1 MKKIFLAISKGRIMD
16 EALMLLEKN
25 QIECSISPSD
35 SRKLVFK
42 TNYENLEI
50 IIVRASDVPVY
61 IESGKVD
68 LGIVGK
74 DTLLESDVDNYF
86 YLKDLKIAS
95 CKLVVAGK
103 ENKKLVSNMKI
114 ATKYPSLT
122 QDFFLSKGIPCSIL
136 KLYGSV
142 ELAAVLNLSD
152 AIVDLVDTGKTLK
165 ENGLEEIC
173 LIENISSHLIVNKSS
188 YKIKKNQID
197 KLVNRISSK

>member
-1 MKKIFLAISKGRIMD
+1 MKKIFLAISKGRIME
-16 EALMLLEKN
+16 EALALLKKN
-25 QIECSISPSD
+25 EIECNISPSD
-35 SRKLVFK
+35 SRKLIFK
-42 TNYENLEI
+42 TNYENLQI
-50 IIVRASDVPVY
+50 IIVRASDVPLY

-74 DTLLESDVDNYF
+74 DTLLESNVDNYF
-86 YLKDLKIAS
+86 FLKDLEIAS

-103 ENKKLVSNMKI
+103 KDKKLVSNMKI

-136 KLYGSV
+136 KLYGSM

-152 AIVDLVDTGKTLK
+152 AIVDLVDTGQTLK

-173 LIENISSHLIVNKSS
+173 LIDNISSHLIVNKSS
-188 YKIKKNQID
+188 YKLKKNQID
-197 KLVNRISSK
+197 KLISRIS

>member
-103 ENKKLVSNMKI
+103 QNKKLVSNMKI

-136 KLYGSV
+136 KLYGSM

>member
-16 EALMLLEKN
+16 EALMLLKKN
-25 QIECSISPSD
+25 DIECNISPSN
-35 SRKLVFK
+35 SRKLIFK

-50 IIVRASDVPVY
+50 IIVRASDVPLY

-74 DTLLESDVDNYF
+74 DTLLESNVDNYF
-86 YLKDLKIAS
+86 FLRDLGIAS

-103 ENKKLVSNMKI
+103 RNKKLVSNMKI

-136 KLYGSV
+136 KLYGSM

-197 KLVNRISSK
+197 ELMARISLK

>member
-1 MKKIFLAISKGRIMD
+1 MKKIFLAISKGRIME
-16 EALMLLEKN
+16 EALALLKKN
-25 QIECSISPSD
+25 GIECNISPND
-35 SRKLVFK
+35 SRKLIFE
-42 TNYENLEI
+42 TNYENLQI
-50 IIVRASDVPVY
+50 IIVRASDVPLY

-74 DTLLESDVDNYF
+74 DTLLESNVDNYF
-86 YLKDLKIAS
+86 FLKDLEIAS

-103 ENKKLVSNMKI
+103 KDKKLVSNMKI

-136 KLYGSV
+136 KLYGSM

-152 AIVDLVDTGKTLK
+152 AIVDLVDTGQTLK

-173 LIENISSHLIVNKSS
+173 LIDNISSHLIVNKSS
-188 YKIKKNQID
+188 YKLKKNQID
-197 KLVNRISSK
+197 KLISRIS

>member
-1 MKKIFLAISKGRIMD
+1 MKKIFLAISKGRIME
-16 EALMLLEKN
+16 EALALLKKN
-25 QIECSISPSD
+25 EIECNISPNN
-35 SRKLVFK
+35 SRKLIFK
-42 TNYENLEI
+42 TNYENLQI
-50 IIVRASDVPVY
+50 IIVRASDVPLY

-74 DTLLESDVDNYF
+74 DTLLESNVDNYF
-86 YLKDLKIAS
+86 FLKDLEIAS

-103 ENKKLVSNMKI
+103 KDKKLVSNMKI

-136 KLYGSV
+136 KLYGSM

-152 AIVDLVDTGKTLK
+152 AIVDLVDTGQTLK

-173 LIENISSHLIVNKSS
+173 LIDNISSHLIVNKSS
-188 YKIKKNQID
+188 YKLKKNQID
-197 KLVNRISSK
+197 KLISRIS

>member
-1 MKKIFLAISKGRIMD
+1 MD

-103 ENKKLVSNMKI
+103 QNKKLVSNMKI

-136 KLYGSV
+136 KLYGSM

>member
-50 IIVRASDVPVY
+50 IIVRASDVPLY

-136 KLYGSV
+136 KLYGSM

>member
-16 EALMLLEKN
+16 EALTLLKENK
-25 QIECSISPSD
+25 IECDALPNE
-35 SRKLVFK
+35 SRKLIFK

-50 IIVRASDVPVY
+50 IIVRASDVPLY

-74 DTLLESDVDNYF
+74 DTLLESNVDNYF
-86 YLKDLKIAS
+86 FLKNLNIAS

-103 ENKKLVSNMKI
+103 QNKKLVSNMKI

-136 KLYGSV
+136 KLYGSM

-152 AIVDLVDTGKTLK
+152 AIVDLVDTGRTLR

-188 YKIKKNQID
+188 YKIKKKQID
-197 KLVNRISSK
+197 KLVDRISSK

>member
-1 MKKIFLAISKGRIMD
+1 MKKIFLAISKGRIME
-16 EALMLLEKN
+16 EALALLKKN
-25 QIECSISPSD
+25 EIECNISPND
-35 SRKLVFK
+35 SRKLIFK
-42 TNYENLEI
+42 TNYENLQI
-50 IIVRASDVPVY
+50 IIVRASDVPLY

-74 DTLLESDVDNYF
+74 DTLLESNVDNYF
-86 YLKDLKIAS
+86 FLKDLEIAS

-103 ENKKLVSNMKI
+103 KDKKLVSNMKI

-136 KLYGSV
+136 KLYGSM

-152 AIVDLVDTGKTLK
+152 AIVDLVDTGQTLK

-173 LIENISSHLIVNKSS
+173 LIDNISSHLIVNKSS
-188 YKIKKNQID
+188 YKLKKNQID
-197 KLVNRISSK
+197 KLISRIS

>member
-1 MKKIFLAISKGRIMD
+1 MKKIFLAISKGRIM
-16 EALMLLEKN
+16 EEVLALLKKN
-25 QIECSISPSD
+25 EIECNISPKD
-35 SRKLVFK
+35 SRKLIFK
-42 TNYENLEI
+42 TNYENLQI
-50 IIVRASDVPVY
+50 IIVRASDVPLY

-74 DTLLESDVDNYF
+74 DTLLESNVDNYF
-86 YLKDLKIAS
+86 FLKDLKIAS

-103 ENKKLVSNMKI
+103 KDKKLASNMKI

-122 QDFFLSKGIPCSIL
+122 QDFFLSKGIPCSVL
-136 KLYGSV
+136 KLYGSM

-173 LIENISSHLIVNKSS
+173 LIDNISSHLIVNKSS
-188 YKIKKNQID
+188 YKLKKNQID
-197 KLVNRISSK
+197 KLVNRISLK

>member
-25 QIECSISPSD
+25 QIECNISPSD

-50 IIVRASDVPVY
+50 IIVRASDVPLY

-103 ENKKLVSNMKI
+103 QNKKLVSNMKI

>member
-1 MKKIFLAISKGRIMD
+1 MKKIFLAISKGRIME
-16 EALMLLEKN
+16 EALALLKKN
-25 QIECSISPSD
+25 EIECNISPND
-35 SRKLVFK
+35 SRKLIFR
-42 TNYENLEI
+42 TNYENLQI
-50 IIVRASDVPVY
+50 IIVRASDVPLY

-74 DTLLESDVDNYF
+74 DTLLESNVDNYF
-86 YLKDLKIAS
+86 FLKDLKIAS

-103 ENKKLVSNMKI
+103 KDKKLASNMKI

-122 QDFFLSKGIPCSIL
+122 QDFFLSKGIPCSVL
-136 KLYGSV
+136 KLYGSM

-173 LIENISSHLIVNKSS
+173 LIDNISSHLIVNKSS
-188 YKIKKNQID
+188 YKLKKNQID
-197 KLVNRISSK
+197 KLVNRIS

>member
-16 EALMLLEKN
+16 EALMLLQQN
-25 QIECSISPSD
+25 GIECNISPNN
-35 SRKLVFK
+35 SRKLIFE

-50 IIVRASDVPVY
+50 IIVRASDVPLY

-74 DTLLESDVDNYF
+74 DTLLESNVDNYF
-86 YLKDLKIAS
+86 FLRDLKIAS

-103 ENKKLVSNMKI
+103 KNKKLVSNMKI
-114 ATKYPSLT
+114 ATKYPSIT

-136 KLYGSV
+136 KLYGSM

-173 LIENISSHLIVNKSS
+173 LIDKISSHLIVNKSS
-188 YKIKKNQID
+188 YKVKKTQID
-197 KLVNRISSK
+197 KLIARISSK

>member
-16 EALMLLEKN
+16 EALMLLKKN
-25 QIECSISPSD
+25 DIECNISPNN
-35 SRKLVFK
+35 SRKLIFE

-50 IIVRASDVPVY
+50 IIVRASDVPLY

-74 DTLLESDVDNYF
+74 DTLLESNVDNYF
-86 YLKDLKIAS
+86 FLRDLGIAS

-103 ENKKLVSNMKI
+103 RNKKLVSNMKI

-136 KLYGSV
+136 KLYGSM

-197 KLVNRISSK
+197 ELMARISLK

>member
-16 EALMLLEKN
+16 EALMLLQQN
-25 QIECSISPSD
+25 GIECNISPNN
-35 SRKLVFK
+35 SRKLIFE

-50 IIVRASDVPVY
+50 IIVRASDVPLY

-74 DTLLESDVDNYF
+74 DTLLESNVDNYF
-86 YLKDLKIAS
+86 FLKDLEIAS

-103 ENKKLVSNMKI
+103 KDKKLVSNMKI

-136 KLYGSV
+136 KLYGSM

-152 AIVDLVDTGKTLK
+152 AIVDLVDTGQTLK

-173 LIENISSHLIVNKSS
+173 LIDNISSHLIVNKSS
-188 YKIKKNQID
+188 YKLKKNQID
-197 KLVNRISSK
+197 KLISRIS

>member
-1 MKKIFLAISKGRIMD
+1 MKKIFLAISKGRIME
-16 EALMLLEKN
+16 EALALLKKN
-25 QIECSISPSD
+25 EIECNISPND
-35 SRKLVFK
+35 SRKLIFK
-42 TNYENLEI
+42 TNYENLQI
-50 IIVRASDVPVY
+50 IIVRASDVPLY

-74 DTLLESDVDNYF
+74 DTLLESNVDNYF
-86 YLKDLKIAS
+86 FLKDLKIAS

-103 ENKKLVSNMKI
+103 KDQKLASNMKI

-122 QDFFLSKGIPCSIL
+122 QDFFLSKGIPCSVL
-136 KLYGSV
+136 KLYGSM

-173 LIENISSHLIVNKSS
+173 LIDNISSHLIVNKSS
-188 YKIKKNQID
+188 YKLKKNQID
-197 KLVNRISSK
+197 KLVNRIS

>member
-1 MKKIFLAISKGRIMD
+1 MKKIFLAISKGRIME
-16 EALMLLEKN
+16 EALALLKKN
-25 QIECSISPSD
+25 EIECNISPND
-35 SRKLVFK
+35 SRKLIFK
-42 TNYENLEI
+42 TNYENLQI
-50 IIVRASDVPVY
+50 IIVRASDVPLY

-74 DTLLESDVDNYF
+74 DTLLESNVDNYF
-86 YLKDLKIAS
+86 FLKDLEIAS

-103 ENKKLVSNMKI
+103 KNKKLVSNMKI

-136 KLYGSV
+136 KLYGSM

-152 AIVDLVDTGKTLK
+152 AIVDLVDTGQTLK

-173 LIENISSHLIVNKSS
+173 LIDNISSHLIVNKSS
-188 YKIKKNQID
+188 YKLKKNQID
-197 KLVNRISSK
+197 KLISRIS

>member
-1 MKKIFLAISKGRIMD
+1 MD
-16 EALMLLEKN
+16 EALMLLKKN
-25 QIECSISPSD
+25 EIECNISPNN
-35 SRKLVFK
+35 SRKLIFK
-42 TNYENLEI
+42 TNYDNLEI
-50 IIVRASDVPVY
+50 IIVRASDVPLY

-74 DTLLESDVDNYF
+74 DTLLESNVDNYF
-86 YLKDLKIAS
+86 FLKDLKIAS

-103 ENKKLVSNMKI
+103 KNKKLVSNMKI

-122 QDFFLSKGIPCSIL
+122 QNFFLSKGIPCSIL
-136 KLYGSV
+136 KLYGSM

-173 LIENISSHLIVNKSS
+173 LIDKISSHLIVNKSS
-188 YKIKKNQID
+188 YKIKKTQID
-197 KLVNRISSK
+197 KLIARISSK

>member
-16 EALMLLEKN
+16 EALTLLKENK
-25 QIECSISPSD
+25 IECDASPNE
-35 SRKLVFK
+35 SRKLIFK

-50 IIVRASDVPVY
+50 IIVRASDVPLY

-74 DTLLESDVDNYF
+74 DTLLESNVDNYF
-86 YLKDLKIAS
+86 FLKNLNIAS

-103 ENKKLVSNMKI
+103 QNKKLVSNMKI
-114 ATKYPSLT
+114 ATKFPSLT

-136 KLYGSV
+136 KLYGSM

-152 AIVDLVDTGKTLK
+152 AIVDLVDTGRTLR

-188 YKIKKNQID
+188 YKIKKKQID
-197 KLVNRISSK
+197 KLVDRISSK

>member
-1 MKKIFLAISKGRIMD
+1 MIRLAISKGRIL
-16 EALMLLEKN
+16 EQAVKILEKVN
-25 QIECSISPSD
+25 IQLQVDPLN
-35 SRKLVFK
+35 SRRLIIP
-42 TNYENLEI
+42 TNIDNLEVI
-50 IIVRASDVPVY
+50 IIKASDVPVY
-61 IESGKVD
+61 IDSGKID
-68 LGIVGK
+68 LGIVGL
-74 DTLLESDVDNYF
+74 DTLMEDDKNNHFRLCDMTIS
-86 YLKDLKIAS
+86 K

-103 ENKKLVSNMKI
+103 QNKKLVSNMKI
-114 ATKYPSLT
+114 ATKYPSIT

-136 KLYGSV
+136 KLYGSM

>member
-1 MKKIFLAISKGRIMD
+1 ME
-16 EALMLLEKN
+16 EALALLKKN
-25 QIECSISPSD
+25 EIECNISPND
-35 SRKLVFK
+35 SRKLIFK
-42 TNYENLEI
+42 TNYENLQI
-50 IIVRASDVPVY
+50 IIVRASDVPLY

-74 DTLLESDVDNYF
+74 DTLLESNVDNYF
-86 YLKDLKIAS
+86 FLKDLEIAS

-103 ENKKLVSNMKI
+103 KDKKLVSNMKI

-136 KLYGSV
+136 KLYGSM

-152 AIVDLVDTGKTLK
+152 AIVDLVDTGQTLK

-173 LIENISSHLIVNKSS
+173 LIDNISSHLIVNKSS
-188 YKIKKNQID
+188 YKLKKNQID
-197 KLVNRISSK
+197 KLISRIS

>member
-16 EALMLLEKN
+16 EAMILLKKN
-25 QIECSISPSD
+25 NIVCDISPNK
-35 SRKLVFK
+35 SRKLIFK
-42 TNYENLEI
+42 TNYENLNI
-50 IIVRASDVPVY
+50 IVVRASDVPLY

-74 DTLLESDVDNYF
+74 DTLLESNVDNYF
-86 YLKDLKIAS
+86 FLRDLKIAS

-103 ENKKLVSNMKI
+103 KNKKLVSNMKI
-114 ATKYPSLT
+114 ATKYPNLT
-122 QDFFLSKGIPCSIL
+122 QEFFLSKGIPCSIL
-136 KLYGSV
+136 KLYGSM

-173 LIENISSHLIVNKSS
+173 LIDNITSHLIVNKSS
-188 YKIKKNQID
+188 YKIKKNEI
-197 KLVNRISSK
+197 NEFITRISTQ

>member
-16 EALMLLEKN
+16 EALMLLKKN
-25 QIECSISPSD
+25 KIECNISPND
-35 SRKLVFK
+35 SRKLIFD
-42 TNYENLEI
+42 TNYDNLGI
-50 IIVRASDVPVY
+50 IIVRASDVPLY

-74 DTLLESDVDNYF
+74 DTLLESNVDNYF
-86 YLKDLKIAS
+86 FLKDLKIAS

-103 ENKKLVSNMKI
+103 KNKKLVSNMKI

-136 KLYGSV
+136 KLYGSI
-142 ELAAVLNLSD
+142 ELASVLNLSD

-173 LIENISSHLIVNKSS
+173 LIDKISSHLIVNKSS
-188 YKIKKNQID
+188 YKIKKTQID
-197 KLVNRISSK
+197 NLMARISSK

>member
-1 MKKIFLAISKGRIMD
+1 MEEVLALLKKN
-16 EALMLLEKN
+16 E
-25 QIECSISPSD
+25 IECNISPKD
-35 SRKLVFK
+35 SRKLIFK
-42 TNYENLEI
+42 TNYENLQI
-50 IIVRASDVPVY
+50 IIVRASDVPLY

-74 DTLLESDVDNYF
+74 DTLLESNVDNYF
-86 YLKDLKIAS
+86 FLKDLKIAS

-103 ENKKLVSNMKI
+103 KDKKLASNMKI

-122 QDFFLSKGIPCSIL
+122 QDFFLSKGIPCSVL
-136 KLYGSV
+136 KLYGSM

-173 LIENISSHLIVNKSS
+173 LIDNISSHLIVNKSS
-188 YKIKKNQID
+188 YKLKKNQID
-197 KLVNRISSK
+197 KLVNRISLK

>member
-16 EALMLLEKN
+16 EALMLLKKN
-25 QIECSISPSD
+25 EIECNISPSN

-50 IIVRASDVPVY
+50 IIVRASDVPLY

-103 ENKKLVSNMKI
+103 QNKKLVSNMKI

-136 KLYGSV
+136 KLYGSM

>member
-16 EALMLLEKN
+16 EALMLLQQN
-25 QIECSISPSD
+25 GIECNISPNN
-35 SRKLVFK
+35 SRKLIFE

-50 IIVRASDVPVY
+50 IIVRASDVPLY

-74 DTLLESDVDNYF
+74 DTLLESNVDNYF
-86 YLKDLKIAS
+86 FLRDLKIAS

-103 ENKKLVSNMKI
+103 KNKKLVSNMKI
-114 ATKYPSLT
+114 ATKYPSIT

-136 KLYGSV
+136 KLYGSM

-173 LIENISSHLIVNKSS
+173 LIDKISSHLIVNKSS
-188 YKIKKNQID
+188 YKVKKTQID
-197 KLVNRISSK
+197 KLIARISLK

>member
-1 MKKIFLAISKGRIMD
+1 MRLAISKGRILED
-16 EALMLLEKN
+16 ALTMLEK
-25 QIECSISPSD
+25 CGVKCKGAPLS
-35 SRKLVFK
+35 SRKLIFS
-42 TNYENLEI
+42 TNKKNLEI
-50 IIVRASDVPVY
+50 IVVRASDVPLY

-74 DTLLESDVDNYF
+74 DTLLESNVDNYF
-86 YLKDLKIAS
+86 FLRDLGIAS

-103 ENKKLVSNMKI
+103 RNKKLVSNMKI

-136 KLYGSV
+136 KLYGSM

-197 KLVNRISSK
+197 ELMARISLK

>member
-1 MKKIFLAISKGRIMD
+1 MKKIFLAISKGRIME
-16 EALMLLEKN
+16 EALALLKKN
-25 QIECSISPSD
+25 EIECNISPNN
-35 SRKLVFK
+35 SRKLIFK
-42 TNYENLEI
+42 TNYENLQI
-50 IIVRASDVPVY
+50 IIVRASDVPLY

-74 DTLLESDVDNYF
+74 DTLLESNVDNYF
-86 YLKDLKIAS
+86 FLKDLEIAS

-103 ENKKLVSNMKI
+103 KDKKLVSNMKI

-136 KLYGSV
+136 KLYGSM

-152 AIVDLVDTGKTLK
+152 AIVDLVDTGQTLK

-173 LIENISSHLIVNKSS
+173 LIDNISSHLIVNKSS
-188 YKIKKNQID
+188 YKLKKNQID
-197 KLVNRISSK
+197 KLINRIS

>member
-1 MKKIFLAISKGRIMD
+1 MD
-16 EALMLLEKN
+16 EALMLLKKN
-25 QIECSISPSD
+25 EIECNISPSD

-42 TNYENLEI
+42 TNYKNLEI
-50 IIVRASDVPVY
+50 IIVRASDVPLY

-103 ENKKLVSNMKI
+103 QNKKLVSNMKI

-136 KLYGSV
+136 KLYGSM